1 MLVDLNLRD
10 FAQEVASSSPTPGG
24 GSVAAYA
31 GAQGFALI
39 AMVCGLTLGREKF
52 FSVQNEMQAL
62 QAWSGER
69 LTRLLTL
76 IDQDSDGFNAVITSF
91 ALPKST
97 ETEKELRWS
106 QIERATLTAAQ
117 VPLETA
123 QYCLAGLQEIP
134 RLLAGGNPNAISD
147 MGVAALMLRTGLEG
161 ALYNVEVNAQGLK
174 DEKNRHELFVK
185 CTNLRTEG
193 NGLASAISR
202 IMEER
207 LHVD

>member
-1 MLVDLNLRD
+1 MLVGLNLKD
-10 FAQEVASSSPTPGG
+10 FAQEVASSSPAPGG

-52 FSVQNEMQAL
+52 SSVQNEVQAL
-62 QAWSGER
+62 KVRSEEK
-69 LTRLLTL
+69 LSRLLAL
-76 IDQDSDGFNAVITSF
+76 VDQDTDGFNAVMTSF

-97 ETEKELRWS
+97 EIEQELRRA
-106 QIERATLTAAQ
+106 QIEQAMLTAAR

-123 QYCLAGLQEIP
+123 HYCLEGLQEIP
-134 RLLAGGNPNAISD
+134 GLLINGNPNAISD
-147 MGVAALMLRTGLEG
+147 IGVAALMLRTGLEG

-174 DEKNRHELFVK
+174 DEKNQRDLFVK
-185 CTNLRTEG
+185 CTNLRSEG
-193 NGLASAISR
+193 NELAGATSR
-202 IMEER
+202 VMEER

>member
-10 FAQEVASSSPTPGG
+10 FAQEVASSSPAPGG

-39 AMVCGLTLGREKF
+39 AMVCGLTLGREKY

-62 QAWSGER
+62 QARSGEK

-76 IDQDSDGFNAVITSF
+76 VDQDTDGFNAVITAF

-97 ETEKELRWS
+97 EMEKELRQG
-106 QIERATLTAAQ
+106 QIEQAMLTAAR

-123 QYCLAGLQEIP
+123 HSCLEGLQEIP
-134 RLLAGGNPNAISD
+134 ELLVGGNPNAISD
-147 MGVAALMLRTGLEG
+147 IGVAALMLRTGLEG

-174 DEKNRHELFVK
+174 DEINRRELLAK
-185 CTNLRTEG
+185 CTNLRLEG
-193 NGLASAISR
+193 NDLAEVISR
-202 IMEER
+202 TMEER

>member
-10 FAQEVASSSPTPGG
+10 FAEEIASSSPAPGG

-62 QAWSGER
+62 QARSGEK

-76 IDQDSDGFNAVITSF
+76 VDQDTDGFNAVITAF

-97 ETEKELRWS
+97 EIEKEIRQG
-106 QIERATLTAAQ
+106 QIEHAMLTAAR

-123 QYCLAGLQEIP
+123 NCCLEGLQEIP
-134 RLLAGGNPNAISD
+134 GLLVGGNPNAISD
-147 MGVAALMLRTGLEG
+147 IGVAALMLRTGLEG

-174 DEKNRHELFVK
+174 DEINRRELLVK
-185 CTNLRTEG
+185 CTNLRLEG
-193 NGLASAISR
+193 NELVEAISR
-202 IMEER
+202 TIEER